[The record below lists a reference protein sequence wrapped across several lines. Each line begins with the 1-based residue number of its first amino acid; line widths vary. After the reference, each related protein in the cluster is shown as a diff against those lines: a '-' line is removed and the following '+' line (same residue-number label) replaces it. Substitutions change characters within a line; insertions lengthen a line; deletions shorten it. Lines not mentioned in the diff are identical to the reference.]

1 VKIIGVDMAT
11 KKRDYAAEYKNYQG
25 TPKQLA
31 AQSER
36 HKARRLYEKTNGTL
50 PDDVDHKKAMSKG
63 GKSTIGNLQ
72 AAPAGKNR
80 SFSRTKSGGMK
91 SQTSKREANK

>member
-1 VKIIGVDMAT
+1 MVA
-11 KKRDYAAEYKNYQG
+11 KKRDYAAEYRNYQG

-50 PDDVDHKKAMSKG
+50 PDSMDVDHTKPLSKG
-63 GKSTIGNLQ
+63 GKSVVSNLR
-72 AAPAGKNR
+72 AATEPANR
-80 SFSRTKSGGMK
+80 SFSRTKTGALK
-91 SQTSKREANK
+91 SQTSKREAKK

>member
-1 VKIIGVDMAT
+1 MAT

-36 HKARRLYEKTNGTL
+36 HKARRAYEKAHGTL
-50 PDDVDHKKAMSKG
+50 PDDVDVDHIKALSKG
-63 GKSTIGNLQ
+63 GKSALGNLR
-72 AAPAGKNR
+72 AATESTNR
-80 SFSRTKSGGMK
+80 SFARTKTGDMK
-91 SQTSKREANK
+91 SQISKRERKK